1 MFLKK
6 VKISALVMKESAKL
20 ATKGYTKEE
29 MKNIADEIVT
39 VINAHGKM
47 TIEEATV
54 LVKRLFAEY

>member
-1 MFLKK
+1 MFFKK

-29 MKNIADEIVT
+29 MKNIADEIAT

-47 TIEEATV
+47 TAEEAIV